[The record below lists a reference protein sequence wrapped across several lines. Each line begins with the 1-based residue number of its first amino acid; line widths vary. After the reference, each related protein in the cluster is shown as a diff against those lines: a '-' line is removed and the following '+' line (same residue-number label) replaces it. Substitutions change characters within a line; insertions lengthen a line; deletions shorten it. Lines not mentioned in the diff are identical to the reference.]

1 MGESMKDKFTV
12 DLDRLAQGM
21 LPKRA
26 YRLADVEHRIERVAY
41 DLVRFRDNED
51 TDQLWKIQDSPDG
64 PVIVALYGEDGGLKE
79 SKGDWETI
87 PDKNAMHIYYKGE
100 PLTSLSSE
108 QLGIPVGEFNIA
120 RRWLPRKLASDESLQ
135 ILLLEQIP
143 RSGRKLIAQ
152 RFPELT
158 KVAGPSVVGDDED
171 WEEDTEEGRPHM
183 GTGPEPTET
192 GEEGWLG
199 KDEEERSLEIDPF
212 RPGPRAEEGFEQRL
226 MPDEPEEKEESYDVE
241 GLISE
246 VLSLFEKGKI
256 EKDKAEKVL
265 LNMIGKAAKLEA
277 RKLAK
282 VS

>member
-1 MGESMKDKFTV
+1 MKDKFTV

-171 WEEDTEEGRPHM
+171 WEEEMEAGHPHL
-183 GTGPEPTET
+183 GTGPEAVTEQ
-192 GEEGWLG
+192 GWDNP
-199 KDEEERSLEIDPF
+199 DEEDAGHRQQIEIDPF
-212 RPGPRAEEGFEQRL
+212 RPSPRAEEGFEQRL